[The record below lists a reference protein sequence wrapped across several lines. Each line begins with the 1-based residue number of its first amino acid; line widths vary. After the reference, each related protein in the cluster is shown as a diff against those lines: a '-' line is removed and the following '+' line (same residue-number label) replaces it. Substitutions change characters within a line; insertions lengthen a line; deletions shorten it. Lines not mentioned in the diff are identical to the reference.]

1 MSKVQSQKSRIS
13 VLFNGTIDVSSTLDL
28 GPWTLDFKHLSQF
41 FLALA
46 LVLSGCTSR
55 KSEEP
60 PKATETPV
68 ATAPAAYEAV
78 DIAGGGSI
86 SGVVRFAGTMPKLE
100 KRAVTKS
107 PDICGHGYKPSEE
120 VILGES
126 GALQNV
132 VVHLEGIKRGKKL
145 DTASQAVLDQLKC
158 DYVPHVQSIT
168 AGSTLEIRNSDDL
181 LHNVHGKLDGK
192 ATVFN
197 LAMPLKDQR
206 IPKQLAKPGV
216 IVLQCDAAH
225 TWMKGYVVVA
235 ENPYHATTSG
245 AGSFLLKDV
254 PPGSYK
260 LKAWHEKFGDLEQDV
275 TVNSGAET
283 KITFEYK

>member
-1 MSKVQSQKSRIS
+1 MRVIHPF
-13 VLFNGTIDVSSTLDL
+13 VTILFLT
-28 GPWTLDFKHLSQF
+28 
-41 FLALA
+41 LALG
-46 LVLSGCTSR
+46 LSGCTSR
-55 KSEEP
+55 KSDEP

-68 ATAPAAYEAV
+68 ATAPGAAAYEGIDV
-78 DIAGGGSI
+78 AGGGSI
-86 SGVVRFAGTMPKLE
+86 SGAVRFSGTMPKLE
-100 KRAVTKS
+100 KRPVTKS
-107 PDICGHGYKPSEE
+107 PDICGHGFKPSEE
-120 VILGES
+120 VILGKA
-126 GALQNV
+126 GALKNV
-132 VVHLEGIKRGKKL
+132 VVRLEGIKRGKKI
-145 DTASQAVLDQLKC
+145 DTDSQPVLDQIKC
-158 DYVPHVQSIT
+158 DYIPHVQSVT

-206 IPKQLAKPGV
+206 IPRPLAKPG
-216 IVLQCDAAH
+216 IIALQCDAAH
-225 TWMKGYVVVA
+225 TWMRGYVVVV
-235 ENPYHATTSG
+235 ENPYHATTDG

-260 LKAWHEKFGDLEQDV
+260 LKAWHEKFGDLEQEV